1 VDLTGELILAPETSF
16 VAVGDLPPEVRD
28 HLDVTAGFAVTRA
41 RGRGT
46 SSLVD
51 GATAELLREFASR
64 STVVDAVLRYSRR
77 HELDPETVLEDSY
90 PAFRRC
96 LDEGYLVDPDGIHA
110 HPIATALRAGDR
122 IAGGVVVRC
131 VQSLDDSEIYQL
143 GTDGGGLAALKLMRR
158 DSPLADALFHR
169 EVDVLG
175 FLDGRVAPRLLATG
189 THDGHR
195 WLAMRWCTGT
205 SVSTAAAGL
214 RRSAD
219 ATGRLLDLC
228 YRVADAY
235 HRLHELGVV
244 HGDAHPGNLIAAPDG
259 DVRIVD
265 FGLARWIGDDAAR
278 GAEPPRGGVPRHL
291 DPEYAAAKLA
301 GRIPPPA
308 DARAEQYCV
317 AAVLYKLIT
326 GSDHVDFAL
335 EERET
340 LRQTVEE
347 APLPFVRRGVPAW
360 PAVER
365 LLATALAKR
374 PADRF
379 DSVGELARRLADERT
394 RTVAPA
400 PGSGRVVAVDALLDT
415 VLTRAR
421 PGGSWFDDGLPT
433 APLASVA
440 YGTAG
445 LAVALYHVSLLRDD
459 PELAVLADE
468 WSVRALSQADHPA
481 AFVDTDLKLTEE
493 ITGQVTPFHR
503 ISGLHAVQALIS
515 HALDNARARQRAL
528 DSFVATSR
536 RPCGNLD
543 LVLGRTGT
551 LLGAAILHEA
561 IGGAR
566 HVDLSQVVALGDGTL
581 AGVWAELDAM
591 PAIAACTEQR
601 CLGVAH
607 GWAGFLLATLRWC
620 ATTGAAVPPALPERL
635 DQLAGLVQ
643 PAGMGGRWPVT
654 NDGTTS
660 SPGWCNGSAG
670 HVHLWT
676 AAHQALR
683 DQRWADLA
691 ERAAWDAYT
700 TPAVGQLCCGLAGQS
715 YALLAWHRHT
725 GEHRWLAAATEL
737 AARAAAEVHT
747 GNADGYILGSLH
759 KGEIGIAVLAADLA
773 RPEAAA
779 MPFFGQL
786 G

>member
-16 VAVGDLPPEVRD
+16 VAVGDLPTKVRD

-51 GATAELLREFASR
+51 SAVAELLREFASR

-77 HELDPETVLEDSY
+77 HGLDPETVLEDSY

-96 LDEGYLVDPDGIHA
+96 LDEGYLVDPDGAHA
-110 HPIATALRAGDR
+110 HPILTVLRAGDR
-122 IAGGVVVRC
+122 IVGGVVLRC
-131 VQSLDDSEIYQL
+131 VQSLEDSEIYQL

-158 DSPLADALFHR
+158 DTPSAGALFHR
-169 EVDVLG
+169 EVDVLT

-189 THDGHR
+189 THDGHP
-195 WLAMRWCTGT
+195 WLAMEWCTGT

-214 RRSAD
+214 RRSAG
-219 ATGRLLDLC
+219 AAGRLLDLC
-228 YRVADAY
+228 CRVVDAY
-235 HRLHELGVV
+235 RRLHDLGVV
-244 HGDAHPGNLIAAPDG
+244 HGDVHPGNLIAAPDG

-265 FGLARWIGDDAAR
+265 FGLARWIGDVDAAR
-278 GAEPPRGGVPRHL
+278 GAEPPRGGAPRYL
-291 DPEYAAAKLA
+291 DPVYAAAKLA

-308 DARAEQYCV
+308 DARAEQYCL

-326 GSDHVDFAL
+326 GTDHVDFAL
-335 EERET
+335 DEREM

-347 APLPFVRRGVPAW
+347 APLAFVRRGLPAR
-360 PAVER
+360 PGVER

-379 DSVGELARRLADERT
+379 DSVGEFARRLAGERT
-394 RTVAPA
+394 RTVAP
-400 PGSGRVVAVDALLDT
+400 GSGEVVAVDALLDT
-415 VLTRAR
+415 VLARAR
-421 PGGSWFDDGLPT
+421 PGGSWFADGLPR

-445 LAVALYHVSLLRDD
+445 LAVALYHVSMLRDD

-468 WSVRALSQADHPA
+468 WSVRALFQAGDPA
-481 AFVDTDLKLTEE
+481 AFVDTDLKLTEQ
-493 ITGQVTPFHR
+493 ITGQATPFHR

-515 HALDNARARQRAL
+515 HALDNVRARQRAL
-528 DSFVATSR
+528 DSFVVTSR

-561 IGGAR
+561 VGGAR
-566 HVDLSQVVALGDGTL
+566 HVDLSQVVALGDETL

-591 PAIAACTEQR
+591 PPVAASTEQR
-601 CLGVAH
+601 YLGVAH

-620 ATTGAAVPPALPERL
+620 ATTGTAIPPALPERL
-635 DQLAGLVQ
+635 DQLAALVQ
-643 PAGMGGRWPVT
+643 PAGMGGRWPIA
-654 NDGTTS
+654 NDGRS
-660 SPGWCNGSAG
+660 WSPGWCNGSAG
-670 HVHLWT
+670 HVHLWM
-676 AAHQALR
+676 AAHATLR

-715 YALLAWHRHT
+715 YALLEWHRHT
-725 GEHRWLAAATEL
+725 GERRWLAAATEL
-737 AARAAAEVHT
+737 AVRAAAAIHT
-747 GNADGYILGSLH
+747 GNAADYVVGSLH

-779 MPFFGQL
+779 MPFFGQA